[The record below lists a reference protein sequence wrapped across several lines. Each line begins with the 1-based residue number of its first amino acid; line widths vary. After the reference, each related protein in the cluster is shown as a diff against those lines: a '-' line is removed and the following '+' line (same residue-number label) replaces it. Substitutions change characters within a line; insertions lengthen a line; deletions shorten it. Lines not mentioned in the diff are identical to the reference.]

1 MTENVERKK
10 SSDLDL
16 DLCILFAKRT
26 LNALKHR
33 RNKIASD
40 SYSKFDYFLTNVA
53 INKLYETYLEHLIKL
68 NKYEWIDHRI
78 FDMKKIRRIRH
89 SMVHYYIDSEDY
101 LVIAYAESTLDR
113 QLSYLLTL
121 KRNKRKWRQTQ
132 WKKQKQ

>member
-10 SSDLDL
+10 SSDL

-33 RNKIASD
+33 RNKIAPD

-53 INKLYETYLEHLIKL
+53 INKLSDTYLEHLIKL
-68 NKYEWIDHRI
+68 NKYAWIDHRI

>member
-10 SSDLDL
+10 SSDL

-121 KRNKRKWRQTQ
+121 RRNKRKWRQTQ

>member
-10 SSDLDL
+10 SSDL

-132 WKKQKQ
+132 WKKQNQ

>member
-16 DLCILFAKRT
+16 CILFAKQT

>member
-10 SSDLDL
+10 SSDL

-53 INKLYETYLEHLIKL
+53 VNKLYETYLEHLIKL
-68 NKYEWIDHRI
+68 NKYEWIDRRI

-101 LVIAYAESTLDR
+101 LVIAYAEATLDR
-113 QLSYLLTL
+113 QLSYLLAL

-132 WKKQKQ
+132 WKQQKQ

>member
-10 SSDLDL
+10 SSDL

-78 FDMKKIRRIRH
+78 FDMKKIRRIRR

>member
-10 SSDLDL
+10 SSDL

-33 RNKIASD
+33 RNKIASN
-40 SYSKFDYFLTNVA
+40 SYSKSDYFLTNVA

>member
-10 SSDLDL
+10 SSDL

-33 RNKIASD
+33 RTKIASD

>member
-1 MTENVERKK
+1 MTEDVERKK
-10 SSDLDL
+10 SSDL

-40 SYSKFDYFLTNVA
+40 SYSKFDYFLTNVE

>member
-10 SSDLDL
+10 SSDL

-33 RNKIASD
+33 RNRIASD

-101 LVIAYAESTLDR
+101 LVIVYAESTLDR

>member
-10 SSDLDL
+10 SSDL

-40 SYSKFDYFLTNVA
+40 SYSKFDYLLTNVA

>member
-10 SSDLDL
+10 SSDL

-78 FDMKKIRRIRH
+78 FDTKKIRRIRH

>member
-10 SSDLDL
+10 SSDL

-53 INKLYETYLEHLIKL
+53 INKLSDTYLEHLIKL

>member
-1 MTENVERKK
+1 MTENVEKKK
-10 SSDLDL
+10 SSDL

-40 SYSKFDYFLTNVA
+40 SYSKFDYFLTNAA

-132 WKKQKQ
+132 WKRQKQ

>member
-10 SSDLDL
+10 SSDL

-132 WKKQKQ
+132 WKKQK

>member
-10 SSDLDL
+10 SSDL

-40 SYSKFDYFLTNVA
+40 IYSKFDYFLTNVA

>member
-10 SSDLDL
+10 SSDL

-113 QLSYLLTL
+113 QLSYLLAL

-132 WKKQKQ
+132 WKQQKQ

>member
-10 SSDLDL
+10 SSDL

-132 WKKQKQ
+132 WKKQKH

>member
-1 MTENVERKK
+1 MTESVERKK
-10 SSDLDL
+10 SSDL

>member
-16 DLCILFAKRT
+16 CILFAKRT
-26 LNALKHR
+26 LNAMKHR
-33 RNKIASD
+33 RTKIASD

>member
-1 MTENVERKK
+1 MTENVEKKK
-10 SSDLDL
+10 SSDL

-132 WKKQKQ
+132 WKRQKQ

>member
-10 SSDLDL
+10 SSDL

-40 SYSKFDYFLTNVA
+40 SYSRFDYFLTNVA

>member
-10 SSDLDL
+10 SSDL

-33 RNKIASD
+33 RNKIVSD

>member
-10 SSDLDL
+10 SSDL

-68 NKYEWIDHRI
+68 NKYEWIDYRI
-78 FDMKKIRRIRH
+78 FDMKKIRRLRH
-89 SMVHYYIDSEDY
+89 SMVHYYVDSEDY

-113 QLSYLLTL
+113 QLSYLLAL

-132 WKKQKQ
+132 WKKQKR

>member
-10 SSDLDL
+10 SSDL

-40 SYSKFDYFLTNVA
+40 SYSKFDYFLTDVA

>member
-10 SSDLDL
+10 SSDL

-78 FDMKKIRRIRH
+78 FDMKKIRRLRH

-101 LVIAYAESTLDR
+101 LVIAYAEVTLDR
-113 QLSYLLTL
+113 QLSYLLKL
-121 KRNKRKWRQTQ
+121 KQNKRKWRQTQ

>member
-10 SSDLDL
+10 SSDL

-132 WKKQKQ
+132 WKQQKQ

>member
-1 MTENVERKK
+1 MVENVERKK
-10 SSDLDL
+10 SSDL

-40 SYSKFDYFLTNVA
+40 SYSKFDYYLTNVA
-53 INKLYETYLEHLIKL
+53 ICKLYETYLEHLIKL

-89 SMVHYYIDSEDY
+89 SMVHYYVDSEDY

-113 QLSYLLTL
+113 QLSYLLAL

-132 WKKQKQ
+132 WKQQKQ

>member
-1 MTENVERKK
+1 MTVNVERKK
-10 SSDLDL
+10 SSDL

-113 QLSYLLTL
+113 QLSYLLAL

-132 WKKQKQ
+132 WKKQKR

>member
-1 MTENVERKK
+1 MTGNVERKK
-10 SSDLDL
+10 SSDL

-78 FDMKKIRRIRH
+78 FDMKKIRRLRH

-101 LVIAYAESTLDR
+101 LVIAYAEVTLDR
-113 QLSYLLTL
+113 QLSYLLKL
-121 KRNKRKWRQTQ
+121 KQNKRKWRQTQ

>member
-10 SSDLDL
+10 SSDL

-33 RNKIASD
+33 RNKIASN

-68 NKYEWIDHRI
+68 DKYEWIDHRI

-101 LVIAYAESTLDR
+101 LVIAYAEVTLDR
-113 QLSYLLTL
+113 QLSYLLAL

-132 WKKQKQ
+132 WKQQKQ

>member
-10 SSDLDL
+10 SSDL

-26 LNALKHR
+26 LNALKRR

>member
-10 SSDLDL
+10 SSDL

-89 SMVHYYIDSEDY
+89 SMVHYYIDSEDH

-113 QLSYLLTL
+113 QLSYLLAL

>member
-16 DLCILFAKRT
+16 CILFAKRT
-26 LNALKHR
+26 LDALKHR

>member
-10 SSDLDL
+10 SSDL

>member
-10 SSDLDL
+10 SSDL

-101 LVIAYAESTLDR
+101 LVIGYAEATLDR
-113 QLSYLLTL
+113 QLSYLLKL
-121 KRNKRKWRQTQ
+121 KRNKRKMETTK
-132 WKKQKQ
+132 WKKQNQ

>member
-1 MTENVERKK
+1 MTKYVERKK
-10 SSDLDL
+10 SSDL

-53 INKLYETYLEHLIKL
+53 VNKLYETYLEHLIKL

-101 LVIAYAESTLDR
+101 LVIAYAEATLDR
-113 QLSYLLTL
+113 QLSYLLAL

-132 WKKQKQ
+132 WKQQKQ

>member
-10 SSDLDL
+10 SSDL

-113 QLSYLLTL
+113 QLSYLLKL

>member
-10 SSDLDL
+10 SSDL

-113 QLSYLLTL
+113 QLSYLSTL

>member
-10 SSDLDL
+10 SSDL

-132 WKKQKQ
+132 WKKQKR